1 LDRAISVRHDGGR
14 PIRLAGQRC
23 PGGRR
28 TRQVYPRRLRVAPLI
43 RRFSVWNYLLR
54 LWRQMDATNP
64 AGGCHVATRRISNR

>member
-28 TRQVYPRRLRVAPLI
+28 TRQVYPRRLRV
-43 RRFSVWNYLLR
+43 
-54 LWRQMDATNP
+54 
-64 AGGCHVATRRISNR
+64 